1 MTVITRLGT
10 FFLTVFSQI
19 PMAVVLGFSAAL
31 AILVSES
38 FPLTLVVHYMFAG
51 VNSFTLVSIPMFI
64 LAARLLNETGSTER
78 IFEFANC
85 LVGHIK
91 GGLGHAN
98 VLASIIFAGISGSA
112 VADSAGLGRIE
123 IEAMQKEGYDLAFSS
138 AITVASSVIGPI
150 IPPSIPMVIYGAM
163 VGESVVKLFAGGIIP
178 GLLMGVG
185 LMIVV
190 YMIAARDPDFP
201 RRERASL
208 STIWHA
214 FKDGFLA
221 LITPII
227 ILGGIFSGIYTP
239 TEASVAAVLYVL
251 VLDLFVYKEL
261 SLADYRRIFLET
273 VIDSGAIVIIISCA
287 NVFGWV
293 LAIERIPNILVNLV
307 IGITTNKYL
316 VLLIVC
322 AILLFLGCFIE
333 GIAIMVILIPVL
345 VPLVTQVGVD
355 PIHFGVLMTLVTMIG
370 VITPPMGMSLFV
382 VCNITGLS
390 VFELARATVPF
401 FIPLVVVAILL
412 ILFPQLV
419 MFLPNLL

>member
-1 MTVITRLGT
+1 
-10 FFLTVFSQI
+10 
-19 PMAVVLGFSAAL
+19 
-31 AILVSES
+31 
-38 FPLTLVVHYMFAG
+38 
-51 VNSFTLVSIPMFI
+51 SIPMFI

-390 VFELARATVPF
+390 VFELARATVPL
-401 FIPLVVVAILL
+401 FIPLV
-412 ILFPQLV
+412 
-419 MFLPNLL
+419 

>member
-1 MTVITRLGT
+1 MTVITLLGT

-31 AILVSES
+31 AILASET

-64 LAARLLNETGSTER
+64 LAARLLNETGCTEK
-78 IFEFANC
+78 IFEFANT

-123 IEAMQKEGYDLAFSS
+123 IEAMQKEGYDLAFSA
-138 AITVASSVIGPI
+138 AITIASSTIGPI

-163 VGESVVKLFAGGIIP
+163 VGESVVKLFAGGLIP
-178 GLLMGVG
+178 GVLMGIS

-190 YMIAARDPDFP
+190 YLVAARQPDFP

-208 STIWHA
+208 SAIWST
-214 FKDGFLA
+214 FKEGFLP

-227 ILGGIFSGIYTP
+227 ILGGIFSGVYTP

-251 VLDLFVYKEL
+251 ILDLFVYKKL

-273 VIDSGAIVIIISCA
+273 VIDSGAIVLIISCA

-293 LAIERIPNILVNLV
+293 LAIERIPNMLVNLV
-307 IGITTNKYL
+307 IGLTTNKYL

-322 AILLFLGCFIE
+322 AVLLFLGCFIE

-355 PIHFGVLMTLVTMIG
+355 PIHFGVLMVLTTMIG

-382 VCNITGLS
+382 VSNITGLS
-390 VFELARATVPF
+390 VFDLARATVPF
-401 FIPLVVVAILL
+401 VIPLVVVTLL
-412 ILFPQLV
+412 IVFIPEIV
-419 MFLPNLL
+419 MLLPNLL